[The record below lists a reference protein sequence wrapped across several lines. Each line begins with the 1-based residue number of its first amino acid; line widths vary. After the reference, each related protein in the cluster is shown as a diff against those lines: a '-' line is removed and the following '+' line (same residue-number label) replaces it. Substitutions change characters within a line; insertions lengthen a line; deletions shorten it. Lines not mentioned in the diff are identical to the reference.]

1 MKIHFIFTL
10 IFSFMMS
17 FLLSAWVTYV
27 NLGLSNTFVQSWLTA
42 FINAWPAAFL
52 VAFTVAPPI
61 RAAVIK
67 LIRIKND

>member
-10 IFSFMMS
+10 AFSFMMS

-27 NLGLSNTFVQSWLTA
+27 NLGLSDTFVQSWLTA

-52 VAFTVAPPI
+52 VAFTVEPPV
-61 RAAVIK
+61 RAVVIK
-67 LIRIKND
+67 LINKD

>member
-1 MKIHFIFTL
+1 
-10 IFSFMMS
+10 MMS

-27 NLGLSNTFVQSWLTA
+27 NLGLSDTFLQSWLTA

-61 RAAVIK
+61 RTVVIK
-67 LIRIKND
+67 LINED

>member
-10 IFSFMMS
+10 AFSFMMS

-27 NLGLSNTFVQSWLTA
+27 NLGFSGTFVQSWLTA

-61 RAAVIK
+61 RSVITK
-67 LIRIKND
+67 LINKD

>member
-10 IFSFMMS
+10 AFSFMMS
-17 FLLSAWVTYV
+17 FLLSAWVTFV
-27 NLGLSNTFVQSWLTA
+27 NLGLSDTFMQSWLTA

-61 RAAVIK
+61 RAVVIK
-67 LIRIKND
+67 LINKD

>member
-10 IFSFMMS
+10 VFSFMMS

-27 NLGLSNTFVQSWLTA
+27 NLGLSDTFLQSWLTA

-61 RAAVIK
+61 RTVVIK
-67 LIRIKND
+67 LINED